1 MARDLPPVHADPDS
15 VHQIVLSLVSNA
27 ALASEPGTGI
37 ELCASVEQEPNEA
50 EEQTPYLRF
59 SITDTGGGVAP
70 ADRRHVF
77 QGPYQGDNV
86 PIEGLGEAR
95 MGLSVAKALVEA
107 NGGRLWAES
116 GMGAGTTFSFILPL
130 SAASEGQDSTS
141 VHAARGSG
149 E

>member
-1 MARDLPPVHADPDS
+1 
-15 VHQIVLSLVSNA
+15 
-27 ALASEPGTGI
+27 
-37 ELCASVEQEPNEA
+37 
-50 EEQTPYLRF
+50 
-59 SITDTGGGVAP
+59 VAP

-107 NGGRLWAES
+107 NGGRLWVES
-116 GMGAGTTFSFILPL
+116 GVGAGTTFSFILPL

-141 VHAARGSG
+141 VHAAGGSG